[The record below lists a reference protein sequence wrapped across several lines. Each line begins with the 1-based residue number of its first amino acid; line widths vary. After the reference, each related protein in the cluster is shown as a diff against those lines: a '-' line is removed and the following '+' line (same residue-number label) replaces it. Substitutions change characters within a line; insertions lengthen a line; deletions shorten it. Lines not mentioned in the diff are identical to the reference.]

1 MLEKMF
7 TTKMSADK
15 KKLQTRFSKIRSKNG
30 RLSKLIGSIFFGIII
45 ITIISVGIIIAVNE
59 SKDYK
64 MTEDEFSDY
73 INRPIGS
80 IMAELDYVDD
90 EILVFHY
97 LEGFFVVD
105 QKSYEIRHKIN
116 LSKLNIA
123 GHTQGDCFT
132 VFKIDKDGN
141 FAYLTNEGPDESAGK
156 FENYII
162 NLKTGEVKIGN
173 APDGTEFFANYKDT
187 SSAVKDTYGWYSS
200 RCINMGK
207 ERTYYLT
214 TLDSKVSAIQ
224 IVVDIN
230 MEDYDNVGMRYV
242 FQGEYESLSQQKEN
256 IIKGA
261 LSDNEEI
268 LINSEFQWEVNDD
281 KVKYII
287 NKLSE
292 RRNIKHIKI
301 KDGNY
306 DVRIYDVWNNDSKE
320 NNPRIFIIDNYKFE
334 LVLSMSISMEEQK
347 FFVDFLSNQE
357 IKQSNLYTKTKE
369 FLEKEFRRVYTPYY
383 DIQNL
388 IISNWHESGNEA
400 TFFYQMTYFN
410 YNRNPDKAAY
420 IQEAKQRSQKEY
432 ETLYKDYLALK
443 KGNYEFKII
452 LNDGQFELYSNVSPN
467 GTEWAPIKIDDYIG
481 AE

>member
-1 MLEKMF
+1 M
-7 TTKMSADK
+7 
-15 KKLQTRFSKIRSKNG
+15 
-30 RLSKLIGSIFFGIII
+30 
-45 ITIISVGIIIAVNE
+45 
-59 SKDYK
+59 
-64 MTEDEFSDY
+64 
-73 INRPIGS
+73 
-80 IMAELDYVDD
+80 
-90 EILVFHY
+90 
-97 LEGFFVVD
+97 
-105 QKSYEIRHKIN
+105 
-116 LSKLNIA
+116 
-123 GHTQGDCFT
+123 
-132 VFKIDKDGN
+132 
-141 FAYLTNEGPDESAGK
+141 
-156 FENYII
+156 
-162 NLKTGEVKIGN
+162 KIGN

-200 RCINMGK
+200 RCINIGK

-347 FFVDFLSNQE
+347 FFVDFLAIRKLN
-357 IKQSNLYTKTKE
+357 KATYTLK
-369 FLEKEFRRVYTPYY
+369 L
-383 DIQNL
+383 
-388 IISNWHESGNEA
+388 
-400 TFFYQMTYFN
+400 
-410 YNRNPDKAAY
+410 
-420 IQEAKQRSQKEY
+420 RS
-432 ETLYKDYLALK
+432 
-443 KGNYEFKII
+443 F
-452 LNDGQFELYSNVSPN
+452 
-467 GTEWAPIKIDDYIG
+467 
-481 AE
+481 